1 MLSKFKNIEYRIKN
15 IEVERSIYVLCS
27 IFYSLFSQS
36 QCAMCRASLQNEANK
51 SVAEGVNDG
60 IVYLMAIPYILV
72 AGVFYAV
79 WRLKQK
85 KKKLKRNFKNAIQI
99 HHKLVTL
106 KGSHVKFSCNIVLNS
121 AIRDAFS
128 MTR

>member
-1 MLSKFKNIEYRIKN
+1 M
-15 IEVERSIYVLCS
+15 ERSIYVLCS
-27 IFYSLFSQS
+27 LFYSLLSQS

-85 KKKLKRNFKNAIQI
+85 KKE
-99 HHKLVTL
+99 
-106 KGSHVKFSCNIVLNS
+106 VLE
-121 AIRDAFS
+121 
-128 MTR
+128 

>member
-1 MLSKFKNIEYRIKN
+1 MQINDYSQKSKVKSNNRLQVSVFF
-15 IEVERSIYVLCS
+15 L
-27 IFYSLFSQS
+27 LFTCFFLLEGNA

-85 KKKLKRNFKNAIQI
+85 KKE
-99 HHKLVTL
+99 
-106 KGSHVKFSCNIVLNS
+106 VK
-121 AIRDAFS
+121 A
-128 MTR
+128 

>member
-1 MLSKFKNIEYRIKN
+1 MLSKFKNIENRIKN
-15 IEVERSIYVLCS
+15 IEFKRSTYVLFS

-60 IVYLMAIPYILV
+60 IVYLMAIPYVLV

-79 WRLKQK
+79 WRLKQNK
-85 KKKLKRNFKNAIQI
+85 KE
-99 HHKLVTL
+99 
-106 KGSHVKFSCNIVLNS
+106 VK
-121 AIRDAFS
+121 A
-128 MTR
+128 